1 MDRAPAGTSEYSRYP
16 TLLTSNTVKSSTLLQ
31 KKYDEV
37 KGMTMQ
43 LVMSRNIGSQRDG
56 KSLPVI

>member
-1 MDRAPAGTSEYSRYP
+1 
-16 TLLTSNTVKSSTLLQ
+16 LLQ

-37 KGMTMQ
+37 KGMTTQ

-56 KSLPVI
+56 KSLPVIQQLKGK